1 MTDSPDGPGLD
12 ARLEQLESIVNRLDR
27 DDLELQEA
35 LDLFEEGVAHVR
47 EAFSLLEHTRLRVEK
62 LVVDMDGEVSLE
74 RRPDEE

>member
-1 MTDSPDGPGLD
+1 MTDASDGPGLD
-12 ARLEQLESIVNRLDR
+12 ARLEQIESIVSRLDR

>member
-1 MTDSPDGPGLD
+1 MADTPDAPALE
-12 ARLEQLESIVNRLDR
+12 ARLEQLESIVDRLDR

-47 EAFSLLEHTRLRVEK
+47 AAFTLLEHTRLRVEQ
-62 LVVDMDGEVSLE
+62 LVEEMDGEVTLD

>member
-1 MTDSPDGPGLD
+1 MTDAPDGPGLD
-12 ARLEQLESIVNRLDR
+12 ARLEQLESIVSRLDR

-62 LVVDMDGEVSLE
+62 LVVDMDGEVSME